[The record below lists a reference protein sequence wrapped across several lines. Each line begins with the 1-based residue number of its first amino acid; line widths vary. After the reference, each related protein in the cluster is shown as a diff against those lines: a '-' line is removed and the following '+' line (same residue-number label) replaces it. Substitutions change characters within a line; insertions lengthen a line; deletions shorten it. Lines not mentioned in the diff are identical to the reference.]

1 VLKVCEICG
10 EEFETI
16 YPNKKYCTIICSAEA
31 EREANRLRKR
41 KVRGQVKEYY
51 NTKEQGKSKI
61 ELMQKEIAESLERQH
76 IENEEQARQGNP
88 KAIMKI
94 HSMYDVEYWEAYKQI
109 FLADKYNDN
118 YTYFINDIDLREKN
132 SPKKIAKSIPER
144 GKVFSQLKRIK

>member
-1 VLKVCEICG
+1 MLKVCEICG

-94 HSMYDVEYWEAYKQI
+94 HSMHDVEYWEAYKESFMQDYYSKDYI
-109 FLADKYNDN
+109 RYV
-118 YTYFINDIDLREKN
+118 NDISVYDDDFSNKV
-132 SPKKIAKSIPER
+132 IDSIKER
-144 GKVFSQLKRIK
+144 GSIYSRLVRNK